1 MGKKGKQGAQLVL
14 FQNQYIFRWEVSVL
28 KAYLFPYLSG
38 LRQGIPATLS
48 VLLRDLCGNLLKAE
62 RY

>member
-14 FQNQYIFRWEVSVL
+14 FQNQYIFRSEVSVL
-28 KAYLFPYLSG
+28 KAYLSG

-48 VLLRDLCGNLLKAE
+48 VLLRDLRGNLLKAE